1 MDDGTGDQLR
11 KERHA
16 KTSARCEIL
25 RRGAKPAEPLRL
37 VDTRLGARFT
47 RSMLDVAATATSSSE
62 PDAVVRAYLVHVDR
76 TLIAKNL
83 GLTVEERFRQLMAL
97 QVFADELARAGRA
110 ARR

>member
-1 MDDGTGDQLR
+1 
-11 KERHA
+11 
-16 KTSARCEIL
+16 
-25 RRGAKPAEPLRL
+25 
-37 VDTRLGARFT
+37 
-47 RSMLDVAATATSSSE
+47 MLDVAATATSSSE